1 MLREQYSHQKWQ
13 YDDQGSNPQRPERG
27 TRTRCYSILLPTRY
41 APRGEDDGNHVR
53 DKSQDKTCN
62 QDNYCCLLLR
72 EKARGSEQLAG
83 ERGKSQGNGDDKHE
97 EPQRYQAEQSAA

>member
-1 MLREQYSHQKWQ
+1 MLREQYSHQEWQ

-27 TRTRCYSILLPTRY
+27 TRTRCYPILLPTRY
-41 APRGEDDGNHVR
+41 SPHGEDDGNHVN

-72 EKARGSEQLAG
+72 EKARGGEQLAG
-83 ERGKSQGNGDDKHE
+83 ERGKSKGNGDDKHE